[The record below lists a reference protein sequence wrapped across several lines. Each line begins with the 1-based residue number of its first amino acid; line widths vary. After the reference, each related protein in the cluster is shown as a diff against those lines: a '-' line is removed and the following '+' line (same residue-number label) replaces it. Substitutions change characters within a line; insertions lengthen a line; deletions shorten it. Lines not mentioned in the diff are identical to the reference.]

1 MNHIAD
7 LCAFLDASPVNF
19 WAVNTARTLLENE
32 GFRQLDMADEW
43 TLVPGDKYYVIQ
55 NGSAIFA
62 FIVGDTAI
70 RPASASSPGRKCHA
84 KEVP

>member
-43 TLVPGDKYYVIQ
+43 TLVPGDK
-55 NGSAIFA
+55 
-62 FIVGDTAI
+62 
-70 RPASASSPGRKCHA
+70 
-84 KEVP
+84 